1 MCSVDG
7 NFREG
12 VAANQNELG
21 AVRHSAPNITAP
33 RMGPLKLASVCA

>member
-12 VAANQNELG
+12 VAALG
-21 AVRHSAPNITAP
+21 AVQHSKPVCP
-33 RMGPLKLASVCA
+33 EYYGPTYGGRSN